1 MIKTVVREHHFSPA
15 QVGDF
20 YLDAQDYQGLE
31 WYYNDVRQVM
41 DEMKKTK

>member
-20 YLDAQDYQGLE
+20 YFDAIDYQGLE
-31 WYYNDVRQVM
+31 WYYDDICKVI
-41 DEMKKTK
+41 DEMKKKK